1 MSDSKISDPKKY
13 VITGASCSGKSTLVR
28 ELGIR
33 GFYVTS
39 EVAKKYILEQQK
51 KGISEPWLRL
61 DFQPAL
67 LELQFANEL
76 GVPPD
81 VGVAFLDRAIPDA
94 LAYFKYR
101 QQAVPKD
108 LACRVNDYFS
118 RKQYKKIF
126 LLEPLT
132 FFERDGFRVEND
144 KTESEIIAHLVKAEY
159 SGLGCSPIL
168 VPNIGVDKRISF
180 LLANLD

>member
-1 MSDSKISDPKKY
+1 MSEFISKSKKY
-13 VITGASCSGKSTLVR
+13 VITGASCSGKSTLAQ
-28 ELGIR
+28 ELRIR

-39 EVAKKYILEQQK
+39 EVAKKYILEQQA

-81 VGVAFLDRAIPDA
+81 VKVAFLDRAIPDA

-101 QQAVPKD
+101 KQAVPENLSRK
-108 LACRVNDYFS
+108 VKDYFS
-118 RKQYKKIF
+118 RKQYEKIF
-126 LLEPLT
+126 FLEPLK
-132 FFERDGFRVEND
+132 FFDREGFRVENN
-144 KTESEIIAHLVKAEY
+144 KSESEIIARLVKAEY
-159 SGLGCSPIL
+159 SELGYSLII
-168 VPNIGVDKRISF
+168 VPNIGLDKRISF
-180 LLANLD
+180 ILKNLD